1 MQKPNIKLMSC
12 ILYYSNACEH
22 SKKMLQTISK
32 TNNTNLHFICID
44 NRIKK
49 NGKTYIVLQNQDE
62 IIMPE
67 NVSRV
72 PALLLLNQNY
82 KVLYG
87 DEIYAHL
94 RPQQTQQIQT
104 ATKNNM
110 EPITY
115 QDGFSTFGGFS
126 SGIVSDSYSFLD
138 QSDTELRVVGNGG
151 LRQMHNYVTLSDSMN
166 LNMKLPQDDHDYKSN
181 KMKEGDVS
189 IEALERR
196 RREELDGLSNRR

>member
-1 MQKPNIKLMSC
+1 
-12 ILYYSNACEH
+12 
-22 SKKMLQTISK
+22 MLQTISK

-166 LNMKLPQDDHDYKSN
+166 LNMKLPEDDHDYKSN